1 MISDKNHN
9 CTCENDEECGNCH
22 NGEDAGEETAFD
34 PEYIYELGST
44 TLEKV
49 FHYIRSPRFY
59 GEIETAEQIYFN
71 YGDDEELDKSLVH
84 PMDYNNFSVWFICD
98 YKLEKEGMT
107 PIELFMQEKPD
118 ALVGDEKTMA
128 ERLASSFL
136 SVYDVVSVDEEDGSA
151 TLRNLFNFQAEKVYD
166 SAVVQL
172 AGKNVFFALR
182 LIDWE
187 DYVFSGGDIYIY
199 HGEFK
204 ERFLMFLK
212 NKLIDPRALVPKS
225 IMDLLKSK
233 GYLFNHLQQSM
244 RKDVPVRKKD
254 NFDEMEEN
262 GNEEETIKEQPV
274 KQKEV
279 PASISRAH
287 FMVENY
293 EKIRSFLDSG
303 VQTKVLEEKGSEVLF
318 SWARNPGRSL
328 TQCEDGIIRLSK
340 RKLVFESMDAG
351 DFEDGKTFIR
361 KNLKG
366 EVNYMYDDLE
376 KRRGFATES

>member
-1 MISDKNHN
+1 MISDNNHN
-9 CTCENDEECGNCH
+9 CTCKSDEKCCDCH
-22 NGEDAGEETAFD
+22 DAEETAFD
-34 PEYIYELGST
+34 PEEIYELGST

-49 FHYIRSPRFY
+49 FHYIRSPRFF
-59 GEIETAEQIYFN
+59 GEIEKAEQLYFN

-107 PIELFMQEKPD
+107 PIQLFMEEKPD
-118 ALVGDEKTMA
+118 ALSGEEKTMA
-128 ERLASSFL
+128 ERLAASFL
-136 SVYDVVSVDEEDGSA
+136 SVYDVVAVDDEDGSA

-187 DYVFSGGDIYIY
+187 NYVFSGGDIYIY

-225 IMDLLKSK
+225 IIDLLKTK

-244 RKDVPVRKKD
+244 RKDVPIRKKN
-254 NFDEMEEN
+254 NFEEEEEPH
-262 GNEEETIKEQPV
+262 EEETVEKKPIKE
-274 KQKEV
+274 KEIQ
-279 PASISRAH
+279 ASISRAH
-287 FMVENY
+287 FLVENY
-293 EKIRSFLDSG
+293 EKIRSFLESNI
-303 VQTKVLEEKGSEVLF
+303 QIKVLEEKESGITF

-328 TQCEDGIIRLSK
+328 THNEDGIIRLSK
-340 RKLVFESMDAG
+340 RKLVFESMDAS

-366 EVNYMYDDLE
+366 QVDYMYDDLE
-376 KRRGFATES
+376 KRRGFATDN

>member
-1 MISDKNHN
+1 MITDKNHN
-9 CTCENDEECGNCH
+9 CTCESGEDCGNCH
-22 NGEDAGEETAFD
+22 SEEKTAFD
-34 PEYIYELGST
+34 PELIYELGGA

-49 FHYIRSPRFY
+49 FHYIRSPRFF
-59 GEIETAEQIYFN
+59 GEIEKAEQIYFN
-71 YGDDEELDKSLVH
+71 YGDDEELDKSMVH

-107 PIELFMQEKPD
+107 PIKLFMEEKPD

-128 ERLASSFL
+128 ERLSSSFL

-187 DYVFSGGDIYIY
+187 NYVFSGGDIYIY

-225 IMDLLKSK
+225 IIELLKSK
-233 GYLFNHLQQSM
+233 GFLFNHLQQSM
-244 RKDVPVRKKD
+244 RKDNPVRKKD
-254 NFDEMEEN
+254 SIEGEEEVEIE
-262 GNEEETIKEQPV
+262 NEEEAVKEQLH
-274 KQKEV
+274 KEKEV
-279 PASISRAH
+279 QASISRAH
-287 FMVENY
+287 FLVENY
-293 EKIRSFLDSG
+293 KKIRSFLDEST
-303 VQTKVLEEKGSEVLF
+303 QIKVLEEKESEVTY

-340 RKLVFESMDAG
+340 RKLLFESMDAS

-366 EVNYMYDDLE
+366 QVNYMYDDLE
-376 KRRGFATES
+376 KRRGFATDN